1 MRPSAASNAGPLI
14 HLAQTG
20 QLHLLRQLYGTILIP
35 REVKAE
41 AVDRGKE
48 RGAADAVQI
57 EEAITEGW
65 IKIQE
70 TAAPPEFTGTAETAG
85 LDEAEAEVIYL
96 AKNSGTPALLD
107 DEAART
113 FARALG
119 LEVRGSIGVI
129 IQAQRDGRIEKEE
142 ALEGLE
148 RLSRVMYLNVDVYR
162 LARREMDQMPQRD
175 RRRRPRGN

>member
-20 QLHLLRQLYGTILIP
+20 QLHLLRQLYDTVLIP
-35 REVKAE
+35 NGVKIEV
-41 AVDRGKE
+41 VDRGKE

-57 EEAITEGW
+57 EEAIAEGW
-65 IKIQE
+65 IKVQE

-96 AKNSGTPALLD
+96 AKNSGTTTLLD

-113 FARALG
+113 FARALR
-119 LEVRGSIGVI
+119 LEVKGSIGVI
-129 IQAQRDGRIEKEE
+129 IQALSEKLITQ
-142 ALEGLE
+142 ADAFDGLE
-148 RLSRVMYLNVDVYR
+148 HLSRIMYLNVDTYR
-162 LARREMDQMPQRD
+162 LARREIEAQASDKKK
-175 RRRRPRGN
+175 RR